1 MIDRRTLVS
10 GLAACLLAAPGV
22 AVAQPVAK
30 RPRIGVLANL
40 DNPEWQGFRQGL
52 SERGY
57 VDGRNATVDW
67 RWSEGRTERLP
78 ALAIE
83 LVALEVDVIVASGTQ
98 AAQAAKQASRTIPI
112 VLALSSYPDRMG
124 LVESLAHPGGNVTG
138 LTSVAPELMGKRLQ
152 FLQEI
157 VPSVRRVAVLHS
169 ASQIDLFVQGELRSA
184 AAVLGLQIQSIAVP
198 TPGGFTAAFAAVES
212 SRAQAV
218 MAVGSPVIFTGRQQI
233 VEFALASRIAS
244 VFDARLFVET
254 GGLLSYAPNFTD
266 MFRRAAGY
274 VDRILK
280 GAKPADLPVE
290 QPTKFE
296 LVINLKTAKVLG
308 LTIPQSLLLRADEV
322 IE

>member
-138 LTSVAPELMGKRLQ
+138 LTSVPR
-152 FLQEI
+152 
-157 VPSVRRVAVLHS
+157 
-169 ASQIDLFVQGELRSA
+169 
-184 AAVLGLQIQSIAVP
+184 
-198 TPGGFTAAFAAVES
+198 
-212 SRAQAV
+212 
-218 MAVGSPVIFTGRQQI
+218 
-233 VEFALASRIAS
+233 
-244 VFDARLFVET
+244 
-254 GGLLSYAPNFTD
+254 N
-266 MFRRAAGY
+266 
-274 VDRILK
+274 
-280 GAKPADLPVE
+280 
-290 QPTKFE
+290 
-296 LVINLKTAKVLG
+296 
-308 LTIPQSLLLRADEV
+308 
-322 IE
+322 